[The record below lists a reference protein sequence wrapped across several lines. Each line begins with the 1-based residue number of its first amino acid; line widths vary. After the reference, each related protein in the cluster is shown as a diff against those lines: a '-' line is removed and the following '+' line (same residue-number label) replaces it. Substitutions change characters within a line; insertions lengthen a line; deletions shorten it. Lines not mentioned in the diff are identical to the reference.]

1 MLRRDPGQASGPSRL
16 RLRRRLIL
24 FSAPAVLVALV
35 AAVKMISVVIVG
47 HAAVSDF
54 ARRDAGAVGG
64 DISTLQVFNVLESG
78 KVRFAQGDL
87 AALEGNLSQAEA
99 RFSEVLSHS
108 DAAQSCPVRI
118 NLELVRETRGDLAAR
133 AGSLDSAAQRYTSA
147 LAVINDAPKRCFEG
161 NDDPDRDRRAIR
173 NDAAARVADKIRAL
187 HAPQPAP
194 VSPPQVAAPP
204 PAPPP
209 PAPVAG
215 SGGQTGGAGAVD
227 PDGLPGSGPVPDL
240 RLEPGA
246 GDPIDRL
253 QEALRNSDAS
263 GQASE

>member
-1 MLRRDPGQASGPSRL
+1 LV
-16 RLRRRLIL
+16 L

-35 AAVKMISVVIVG
+35 AAVKMISVVIAG
-47 HAAVSDF
+47 DAAVSDF
-54 ARRDAGAVGG
+54 ARRDAGALGG
-64 DISTLQVFNVLESG
+64 DVSILQVFNVVESG

-87 AALEGNLSQAEA
+87 AALEGNVSQADA
-99 RFSEVLSHS
+99 RFSDVLSHT
-108 DAAQSCPVRI
+108 DASQSCPVRI
-118 NLELVRETRGDLAAR
+118 NLELVRETEGDLAAR
-133 AGSLDSAAQRYTSA
+133 AGSLDSAEQRYTSA

-173 NDAAARVADKIRAL
+173 NDAAARLADKIRAL
-187 HAPQPAP
+187 HAPQPATA
-194 VSPPQVAAPP
+194 SPPQVA
-204 PAPPP
+204 PPP
-209 PAPVAG
+209 PPPPPPVAG
-215 SGGQTGGAGAVD
+215 PAGPTGGAGAVD

-246 GDPIDRL
+246 GDPVDRL